1 MTDGNGART
10 AGEPTREDGK
20 RLPDP
25 YGLYRR
31 WFDAL
36 GVARGEAGA
45 GSPIDPAELEEMW
58 RRWFE
63 AIAGAHGGTAAAGS
77 GFERGMAPLWTEMAK
92 DISAKILSMEHLPE
106 EPFVFFSRWYKAT
119 SEKWSEM
126 AEGLVR
132 DEEALE
138 NGRRSLEDQ
147 ARSYEELRRTSEE
160 VLRGLQVPSR
170 SDVARV
176 ARLVRDLEEKF
187 DAFEEAFEEAVGGLD
202 DRMGRLEGKIE
213 RLLVALEG
221 APHDGAAEGRGGAPG

>member
-1 MTDGNGART
+1 MTEKGGNGA
-10 AGEPTREDGK
+10 AGETTREEGK

-25 YGLYRR
+25 YGLYRQ

-36 GVARGEAGA
+36 GGAWGEEDAG
-45 GSPIDPAELEEMW
+45 PIDPAELQEMW

-63 AIAGAHGGTAAAGS
+63 TIAGAHVGTATPER
-77 GFERGMAPLWTEMAK
+77 GFEGSMTPLWTEMAK
-92 DISAKILSMEHLPE
+92 DISEKMLSTEPSPE
-106 EPFVFFSRWYKAT
+106 ELFAFFSRWYKAT

-126 AEGLVR
+126 AQGLAK

-138 NGRRSLEDQ
+138 TGRRSLETR

-160 VLRGLQVPSR
+160 MLRGLQVPSR

-176 ARLVRDLEEKF
+176 ARLVRQLEEKF
-187 DAFEEAFEEAVGGLD
+187 DAFEESFEEAVGGLD

-221 APHDGAAEGRGGAPG
+221 APRGGDAEDARDAPG